1 MSRLTGARPAVNLQN
16 LTHATSNVS
25 PGCAR
30 AARSCSRARSSEL
43 GPEAAGAAVRR
54 GAVAEA
60 GAAPDAVPAPGRRAP
75 LTRDR
80 AGQHRTG
87 DRPWRPGYGPA
98 RPNREETPVPAR
110 NWYVI
115 IAVVAVV
122 IVLAY
127 LLGLFGHGTPPAT
140 TTTTAPPAT
149 GTATPK

>member
-1 MSRLTGARPAVNLQN
+1 M
-16 LTHATSNVS
+16 
-25 PGCAR
+25 
-30 AARSCSRARSSEL
+30 
-43 GPEAAGAAVRR
+43 
-54 GAVAEA
+54 
-60 GAAPDAVPAPGRRAP
+60 
-75 LTRDR
+75 RDR
-80 AGQHRTG
+80 AGQHCTG